1 MKYKVLSHRHEMTGG
16 YCTASIFRLQ
26 DVTTGELLY
35 LIIDD
40 YCGSLATEDFVTQDV
55 DDIFEVLI
63 DTFEIDT
70 LYFYHEN
77 FELYRYC
84 YNEFVKEDCK
94 YFKSTKWLPYRLLSD
109 SLREQISFDYYC
121 WHKQNVG
128 DYFETDGYRI
138 IFADGYNK

>member
-16 YCTASIFRLQ
+16 YCTAGIFCLQ
-26 DVTTGELLY
+26 DVTNGELRY
-35 LIIDD
+35 LIFYDNRGALATKDFILQDIDD
-40 YCGSLATEDFVTQDV
+40 ID
-55 DDIFEVLI
+55 EVLI

-70 LYFYHEN
+70 LDTNHEN

-84 YNEFVKEDCK
+84 YNEFVKDDCR

-109 SLREQISFDYYC
+109 SLRDQLSLDYIR
-121 WHKQNVG
+121 WHRQNVG

>member
-1 MKYKVLSHRHEMTGG
+1 MKYKVLSHTYEMTGG
-16 YCTASIFRLQ
+16 YCTVSVFQLL
-26 DVTTGELLY
+26 DTTNGEILY
-35 LIIDD
+35 LLINDD
-40 YCGSLATEDFVTQDV
+40 CGTLATKDFVLQDV
-55 DDIFEVLI
+55 DDRFVMIL

-70 LYFYHEN
+70 LYANNKN

-84 YNEFVKEDCK
+84 YNEFIKEDCE
-94 YFKSTKWLPYRLLSD
+94 YFKSTKWVPYRLLSD
-109 SLREQISFDYYC
+109 SLREQISPDYYR

>member
-1 MKYKVLSHRHEMTGG
+1 MTGG

-26 DVTTGELLY
+26 DVTNGEILY

-40 YCGSLATEDFVTQDV
+40 YCGTLATEDFVLQDV
-55 DDIFEVLI
+55 DDRFVMII
-63 DTFEIDT
+63 DTFEFDT
-70 LYFYHEN
+70 LYANHKYFD
-77 FELYRYC
+77 LYRYC
-84 YNEFVKEDCK
+84 YNEFVKEDCR

-109 SLREQISFDYYC
+109 SLREQISLGYYR

-128 DYFETDGYRI
+128 DCFETDGYRI